1 MIRHVGNGV
10 ITTTN
15 GFLNDSEQVTVDVMD
30 QMQYMMMARALATI
44 SKNDEERRAAR
55 RRRRPRILR
64 KLAR

>member
-1 MIRHVGNGV
+1 
-10 ITTTN
+10 
-15 GFLNDSEQVTVDVMD
+15 MD